1 MWTGPEN
8 RLVTLCSGD
17 LTPAI
22 GFLVASGRRLAVG
35 EDWVRW
41 KECNPRLPCAVI
53 VRALF
58 PGVVPLTLKAVRNAS
73 ANNTSFC
80 RALEFTGGQAFFA
93 APIADWGC
101 QVKRTE

>member
-8 RLVTLCSGD
+8 RLVALCAGD

-22 GFLVASGRRLAVG
+22 GFLVASGRGLAVG

-41 KECNPRLPCAVI
+41 KPWLPCAVI

-73 ANNTSFC
+73 LNNTSLC
-80 RALEFTGGQAFFA
+80 RGPRVYWRSSLFRG
-93 APIADWGC
+93 PN
-101 QVKRTE
+101 R